1 MGIKWIKYKKFY
13 NPKINFQ
20 ERGAKNLTPLTNLFD
35 LPYICGIKRKFFI
48 HVNTAEGKY

>member
-1 MGIKWIKYKKFY
+1 VDQYKKFY